1 MTIGFEEVCICMA
14 DIAENVGAEVTK
26 SKITTKE
33 LVFTALMAVIIAV
46 CSWISIPTTVPFTL
60 QTFGV
65 FMAVGLLGGKK
76 GTISVLVYILL
87 GAVGVPVF
95 AGFSGGVG
103 VLFGTTGGYIVGFL
117 LSGLVYWA
125 MTAAFGEKLPIMIV
139 AMVLGLIVCYAFG
152 TAWFMIVYAKNTAP
166 IGLMTALG
174 WCVFPFII
182 PDCIKIALAVVLTKQ
197 LKKYVKL

>member
-1 MTIGFEEVCICMA
+1 MA
-14 DIAENVGAEVTK
+14 DITENVGAEVTK

-95 AGFSGGVG
+95 AGFSGGIG

-125 MTAAFGEKLPIMIV
+125 MTAAFGEKLPIMII

-182 PDCIKIALAVVLTKQ
+182 PDCIKIALAIVLTKQ
-197 LKKYVKL
+197 LKKYVKF

>member
-1 MTIGFEEVCICMA
+1 MGFEEVCICMA
-14 DIAENVGAEVTK
+14 DITENVGAEVTK

-76 GTISVLVYILL
+76 GTVSVLVYILL

-95 AGFSGGVG
+95 AGFSGGIG

-125 MTAAFGEKLPIMIV
+125 MTAAFGEKLPIMII
-139 AMVLGLIVCYAFG
+139 AMVLGLLVCYAFG

-197 LKKYVKL
+197 LKKYVKF

>member
-1 MTIGFEEVCICMA
+1 MEFEEVCICMA

-95 AGFSGGVG
+95 AGFSGGIG

>member
-1 MTIGFEEVCICMA
+1 MGFEEVCICMA

-95 AGFSGGVG
+95 AGFSGGIG

-125 MTAAFGEKLPIMIV
+125 MTAAFGEKLPIMII
-139 AMVLGLIVCYAFG
+139 AMVIGLLVCYAFG

>member
-1 MTIGFEEVCICMA
+1 MA
-14 DIAENVGAEVTK
+14 EIAENTGAESTK
-26 SKITTKE
+26 SRITTKE

-46 CSWISIPTTVPFTL
+46 CSCISIPTTVPFTL

-76 GTISVLVYILL
+76 GSLAILVYILL

-95 AGFSGGVG
+95 AGFSGGIG
-103 VLFGTTGGYIVGFL
+103 ILFGTTGGYIVGFL
-117 LSGLVYWA
+117 RSGLVYWA
-125 MTAAFGEKLPIMIV
+125 ITAAFGEKLPIMIT

-152 TAWFMIVYAKNTAP
+152 TAWFMIVYAKNVEA
-166 IGLMTALG
+166 IGLATALG

-182 PDCIKIALAVVLTKQ
+182 PDCIKIALAIVLTKQ

>member
-1 MTIGFEEVCICMA
+1 MA
-14 DIAENVGAEVTK
+14 DITENVGAEVTK

-95 AGFSGGVG
+95 AGVSRGIG
-103 VLFGTTGGYIVGFL
+103 VLFGTTGGYIVGVL
-117 LSGLVYWA
+117 RSGLVYWA
-125 MTAAFGEKLPIMIV
+125 MTAAFGEKLPIMII
-139 AMVLGLIVCYAFG
+139 AMVLGLFVCYAFG

-197 LKKYVKL
+197 LKKYVKF

>member
-1 MTIGFEEVCICMA
+1 MA
-14 DIAENVGAEVTK
+14 DITENVGAEVTK

-95 AGFSGGVG
+95 AGFSSGIG
-103 VLFGTTGGYIVGFL
+103 VLLGTTGGYIVGFL
-117 LSGLVYWA
+117 LSGLIYWA
-125 MTAAFGEKLPIMIV
+125 MTTAFGEKLPIMII
-139 AMVLGLIVCYAFG
+139 AMVIGLLVCYAFG

-197 LKKYVKL
+197 LKKYVKF

>member
-1 MTIGFEEVCICMA
+1 MA

-125 MTAAFGEKLPIMIV
+125 MTAAFGEKLPIMII

>member
-1 MTIGFEEVCICMA
+1 MGFEEVCICMA
-14 DIAENVGAEVTK
+14 DITENVGAEVTK

-95 AGFSGGVG
+95 AGFSSGIG

-125 MTAAFGEKLPIMIV
+125 MTAAFGEKLPIMII
-139 AMVLGLIVCYAFG
+139 AMVIGLLVCYAFG

-166 IGLMTALG
+166 IGLLTALG

-197 LKKYVKL
+197 LKKYVKF

>member
-1 MTIGFEEVCICMA
+1 MEFEEVCICMP

-95 AGFSGGVG
+95 AGFSGGIG

-125 MTAAFGEKLPIMIV
+125 MTAAFGEKLPIMII

-182 PDCIKIALAVVLTKQ
+182 PDCIKIALAIVLTKQ

>member
-1 MTIGFEEVCICMA
+1 MA
-14 DIAENVGAEVTK
+14 DITENVGAEVTK

-95 AGFSGGVG
+95 AGFSSGIG

-117 LSGLVYWA
+117 LSGLVYCA
-125 MTAAFGEKLPIMIV
+125 MTAAFGEKLPIMII
-139 AMVLGLIVCYAFG
+139 AMVLGLLVCYAFG

-197 LKKYVKL
+197 LKKYVKF

>member
-1 MTIGFEEVCICMA
+1 MGFEEVCICMA
-14 DIAENVGAEVTK
+14 DITENIGAEVTK

-95 AGFSGGVG
+95 AGFSGGIG

-125 MTAAFGEKLPIMIV
+125 MTAAFGEKLPIMII
-139 AMVLGLIVCYAFG
+139 AMVLGLLVCYAFG

-182 PDCIKIALAVVLTKQ
+182 PDCIKIALAIVLTKQ

>member
-1 MTIGFEEVCICMA
+1 MGFEEVCICMA

-182 PDCIKIALAVVLTKQ
+182 PDCIKIALAIVLTKQ

>member
-1 MTIGFEEVCICMA
+1 MEFEEVCICMP

-95 AGFSGGVG
+95 AGFSGGIG

-182 PDCIKIALAVVLTKQ
+182 PDCIKIALAIVLTKQ

>member
-1 MTIGFEEVCICMA
+1 MGFEEVCICMA
-14 DIAENVGAEVTK
+14 DITENVGAEVTK

-95 AGFSGGVG
+95 AGFSSGIG
-103 VLFGTTGGYIVGFL
+103 VLLGTTGGYIVGFL
-117 LSGLVYWA
+117 LSGLIYWA
-125 MTAAFGEKLPIMIV
+125 MTTAFGEKLPIMII
-139 AMVLGLIVCYAFG
+139 AMVIGLLVCYAFG

-197 LKKYVKL
+197 LKKYVKF

>member
-1 MTIGFEEVCICMA
+1 MGFEEVCICMA
-14 DIAENVGAEVTK
+14 DITENVGAEVTK

-95 AGFSGGVG
+95 AGFSSGIG
-103 VLFGTTGGYIVGFL
+103 VLLGTTGGYIVGFL

-125 MTAAFGEKLPIMIV
+125 MTAAFGEKLPIMII
-139 AMVLGLIVCYAFG
+139 AMVIGLFVCYAFG

-197 LKKYVKL
+197 LKKYVKF

>member
-1 MTIGFEEVCICMA
+1 MGFEEVCICMA
-14 DIAENVGAEVTK
+14 DITENVGAEVTK

-95 AGFSGGVG
+95 AGFSSGIG
-103 VLFGTTGGYIVGFL
+103 VLLGTTGGYIVGFL

-125 MTAAFGEKLPIMIV
+125 MTTAFGEKLPIMII
-139 AMVLGLIVCYAFG
+139 AMVIGLLVCYAFG

-197 LKKYVKL
+197 LKKYVKF

>member
-1 MTIGFEEVCICMA
+1 MA
-14 DIAENVGAEVTK
+14 DITENVGAEVTK

-95 AGFSGGVG
+95 AGFSSGIG

-125 MTAAFGEKLPIMIV
+125 MTAAFGEKLPIMII
-139 AMVLGLIVCYAFG
+139 AMVIGLLVCYAFG

-166 IGLMTALG
+166 IGLLTALG

-197 LKKYVKL
+197 LKKYVKF

>member
-1 MTIGFEEVCICMA
+1 MA
-14 DIAENVGAEVTK
+14 DITENVGAEVTK

-95 AGFSGGVG
+95 AGFSSGIG
-103 VLFGTTGGYIVGFL
+103 VLLGTTGGYIVGFL

-125 MTAAFGEKLPIMIV
+125 MTTAFGEKLPIMII
-139 AMVLGLIVCYAFG
+139 AMVIGLLVCYAFG

-197 LKKYVKL
+197 LKKYVKF

>member
-1 MTIGFEEVCICMA
+1 MGFEEVCICMA
-14 DIAENVGAEVTK
+14 DITENVGAEVTK

-95 AGFSGGVG
+95 AGFSSGIG
-103 VLFGTTGGYIVGFL
+103 VLLGTTGGYIVGFL

-125 MTAAFGEKLPIMIV
+125 MTAAFGEKLPIMII
-139 AMVLGLIVCYAFG
+139 AMVLGLLVCYAFG

-197 LKKYVKL
+197 LKKYVKF

>member
-1 MTIGFEEVCICMA
+1 MEFEEVCICMP
-14 DIAENVGAEVTK
+14 DITENVGAEVTK

-95 AGFSGGVG
+95 AGFSGGIG

-125 MTAAFGEKLPIMIV
+125 MTAAFGEKLPIMII

-182 PDCIKIALAVVLTKQ
+182 PDCIKIALAIVLTKQ

>member
-1 MTIGFEEVCICMA
+1 MGLEEVCICMA
-14 DIAENVGAEVTK
+14 DITENVGAEVTK

-65 FMAVGLLGGKK
+65 FMAVGLLGGRK

-95 AGFSGGVG
+95 AGFSSGIG

-125 MTAAFGEKLPIMIV
+125 MTAAFGEKLPIMII
-139 AMVLGLIVCYAFG
+139 AMVIGLLVCYAFG

-166 IGLMTALG
+166 IGLLTALG

-197 LKKYVKL
+197 LKKYVKF

>member
-1 MTIGFEEVCICMA
+1 MEFEEVCICMP
-14 DIAENVGAEVTK
+14 DITENVGAEVTK

-95 AGFSGGVG
+95 AGFSGGIG

-117 LSGLVYWA
+117 LSGLVYWG
-125 MTAAFGEKLPIMIV
+125 MTAAFGEKLPIMII

-182 PDCIKIALAVVLTKQ
+182 PDCIKIALAIVLTKQ

>member
-1 MTIGFEEVCICMA
+1 MP

-95 AGFSGGVG
+95 AGFSGGIG

-182 PDCIKIALAVVLTKQ
+182 PDCIKITLAIVLTKQ

>member
-1 MTIGFEEVCICMA
+1 MA
-14 DIAENVGAEVTK
+14 DITENVGAEFTK

-95 AGFSGGVG
+95 AGFSGGIG

-125 MTAAFGEKLPIMIV
+125 MTSAFGEKLPIMII

>member
-1 MTIGFEEVCICMA
+1 MP
-14 DIAENVGAEVTK
+14 DITENVGAEVTK

-95 AGFSGGVG
+95 AGFSGGIG

-125 MTAAFGEKLPIMIV
+125 MTAAFGEKLLIMIV

-182 PDCIKIALAVVLTKQ
+182 PDCIKIALAIVLTKQ

>member
-1 MTIGFEEVCICMA
+1 MGFEEVCICMA
-14 DIAENVGAEVTK
+14 DITENVGAEFTK

-95 AGFSGGVG
+95 AGFSGGIG

-125 MTAAFGEKLPIMIV
+125 MTSAFGEKLPIMII

-197 LKKYVKL
+197 LKKYVKH